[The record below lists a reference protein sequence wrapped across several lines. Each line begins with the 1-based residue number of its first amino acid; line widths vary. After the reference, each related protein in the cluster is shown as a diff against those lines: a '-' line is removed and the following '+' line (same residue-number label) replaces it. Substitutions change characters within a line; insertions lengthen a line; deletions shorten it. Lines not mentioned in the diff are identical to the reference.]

1 MDTWT
6 TYEDACKHAGEMM
19 ETLKERLE
27 YVSKTLEQTACLYAK
42 GTTKVCR
49 PDAAGRKKRCR
60 VGMKYQWKTELST
73 ADAEQIWGAFQR
85 FFAETTFSDIERMEN
100 NEELGRYTFTAV
112 DAIGDEISCNIYLPN
127 EWNIPQICLT
137 AFVAPRYRTADD
149 AEVS

>member
-27 YVSKTLEQTACLYAK
+27 YVSKTLEQTECLYAK
-42 GTTKVCR
+42 GRTKVCR

-60 VGMKYQWKTELST
+60 VGIKYQWKAELST
-73 ADAEQIWGAFQR
+73 AGAEQIWDVFQR
-85 FFAETTFSDIERMEN
+85 FFAETPFSHIERMAN

-112 DAIGDEISCNIYLPN
+112 DAMGDEISCDIYLPN

-137 AFVAPRYRTADD
+137 AFVASRYRAADD
-149 AEVS
+149 AEAS